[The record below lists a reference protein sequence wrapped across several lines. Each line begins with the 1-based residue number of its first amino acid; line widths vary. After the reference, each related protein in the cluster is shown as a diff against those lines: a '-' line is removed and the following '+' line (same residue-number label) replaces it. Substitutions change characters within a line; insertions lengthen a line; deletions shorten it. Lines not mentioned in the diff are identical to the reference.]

1 MYLQEVFRAKRRKK
15 LSVGVLALSVTFGDS
30 SPIGRAIGRP
40 GHPDD
45 ISCIFYDRQLHSQTQ
60 SQEGNSMGSCILNRQ
75 DLAFDT
81 PGTEAAGYQDT
92 VAVT

>member
-1 MYLQEVFRAKRRKK
+1 MCGVRIQFHT
-15 LSVGVLALSVTFGDS
+15 VG
-30 SPIGRAIGRP
+30 IRI
-40 GHPDD
+40 PDD

-60 SQEGNSMGSCILNRQ
+60 SQEGNPMGSCILNRQ